1 MRALAS
7 VTLAC
12 ALLASVSAEVVVSAE
27 DVAVALGA
35 EEPAP
40 LRSLTL
46 RDMVAKHVA
55 FPRQSLISRT
65 AEAREDEDACV
76 SLEGPTCEELRGPVA
91 DAEPVEDADEATA
104 LRVSGTKRSRVSLV
118 RLDDVEDLVKY
129 FSRNGGRDFARLT
142 AAAEENVGA
151 VRDRLSA
158 LTRAAATAF
167 AGGAGGDV
175 SGVDDAPGE
184 EGGESTSALSSAEK
198 QTSAERSATGP
209 KKSRWR
215 DTGGPFDG
223 SMKSVPGLLRRTAI
237 FYNARASTVSVYWVD
252 FNGKEVHYVD
262 VHPRHQGVVKSFQ
275 GHVWIVR
282 DVDTRRFVSQY
293 VVGEESTRTQS
304 FTVPNA

>member
-1 MRALAS
+1 MRALAF

-12 ALLASVSAEVVVSAE
+12 ALLASVNAEVVLSTE
-27 DVAVALGA
+27 DVAIALGA

-46 RDMVAKHVA
+46 RDIVAKHVA

-76 SLEGPTCEELRGPVA
+76 SLEGPTCEQLRGPIA
-91 DAEPVEDADEATA
+91 DEEPVEDADDATA
-104 LRVSGTKRSRVSLV
+104 LRVSETKRSRVSLV

-129 FSRNGGRDFARLT
+129 FKRNGGRDLARLA
-142 AAAEENVGA
+142 AAAEENAGA

-167 AGGAGGDV
+167 AGAGGGDF
-175 SGVDDAPGE
+175 SGVDAPGE
-184 EGGESTSALSSAEK
+184 NGGESTSAVSSTDK
-198 QTSAERSATGP
+198 QTPAENSGAGK

-223 SMKSVPGLLRRTAI
+223 SMKSVPGLLRRTAV

-252 FNGKEVHYVD
+252 FSGKEVHYVD

-282 DVDTRRFVSQY
+282 DVDTQRFIAQY
-293 VVGEESTRTQS
+293 VVGEESTRTQA
-304 FTVPNA
+304 FTIPNA